1 MSKNYFNEIVKL
13 KEKGLSQ
20 RKIAEILGI
29 SRNTVKRVND
39 ILDSDVTI
47 ERIPDKRG
55 TKERD
60 NDYYLPDFSVLA
72 KELVKPGVTMK
83 LLHEEYVASCHMSH
97 KKLIRS
103 RNSKSTSMIT

>member
-39 ILDSDVTI
+39 ILDGDVTI
-47 ERIPDKRG
+47 ERIP
-55 TKERD
+55 
-60 NDYYLPDFSVLA
+60 
-72 KELVKPGVTMK
+72 
-83 LLHEEYVASCHMSH
+83 
-97 KKLIRS
+97 
-103 RNSKSTSMIT
+103 